1 MIQPEAE
8 EAAARRNR
16 EDSRRDRF
24 VFYALD
30 ESAGIAP
37 DAWEVAM
44 RLRRDDERPRRKS
57 RARPASIP
65 PPAPREPQET
75 ATAVIE
81 PDVEAPAPVAW
92 ESLDPTE
99 VYDLAAEPMVP
110 LEPAP
115 DAPDAGPEAEP
126 VRRRRFGLVRLWG
139 VFVVLVGL
147 AFIAA
152 VLIVAFTF
160 EDYTHLN
167 TLTWGTGVAI
177 GVFAVGVGLALAR
190 RRR

>member
-1 MIQPEAE
+1 MSQEEAE

-16 EDSRRDRF
+16 EDPHRDRF

-37 DAWEVAM
+37 DAWEIAM
-44 RLRRDDERPRRKS
+44 RLRREDERPRSKS
-57 RARPASIP
+57 RDRPASIP
-65 PPAPREPQET
+65 RPAPREA
-75 ATAVIE
+75 ATALIE
-81 PDVEAPAPVAW
+81 PEVEAPARVAW

-99 VYDLAAEPMVP
+99 VYDVAAEPTAP
-110 LEPAP
+110 LEP
-115 DAPDAGPEAEP
+115 DEPEPEPEPEP
-126 VRRRRFGLVRLWG
+126 VRRRRFWLVRLWG

-160 EDYTHLN
+160 QDYTHLS
-167 TLTWGTGVAI
+167 TLTWGVGVAI
-177 GVFAVGVGLALAR
+177 GVFAVWVGFALTR